1 MSQFTVTVT
10 VMHPHPDRRERSMD
24 VDFLVDTGATY
35 VVLPPDV
42 VDRLGLEIRMQ
53 RRMMLASGELGVWG
67 LGDVHL
73 RLNGEEHTT
82 TFLAGPAGS
91 RALFGAYGLEL
102 FWLAVDPV
110 HQRLIEA
117 PPGLV

>member
-1 MSQFTVTVT
+1 MSQLTVMVT
-10 VMHPHPDRRERSMD
+10 VMHPHPDRREQFMD

-42 VDRLGLEIRMQ
+42 VDRLGLEVRMHKP
-53 RRMMLASGELGVWG
+53 GC
-67 LGDVHL
+67 
-73 RLNGEEHTT
+73 
-82 TFLAGPAGS
+82 

-102 FWLAVDPV
+102 FWLTVDPV
-110 HQRLIEA
+110 HQRLVEA

>member
-10 VMHPHPDRRERSMD
+10 VMHPEHRERSAD
-24 VDFLVDTGATY
+24 VDVLIDTGATY

-42 VDRLGLEIRMQ
+42 VHELRLAIRMQ
-53 RRMMLASGELGVWG
+53 RRMMLANGELGVWG
-67 LGDVHL
+67 LGDVRL

-82 TFLAGPAGS
+82 TFLAGPPGC

-117 PPGLV
+117 PPGLL

>member
-10 VMHPHPDRRERSMD
+10 VMHPEHRERSAD
-24 VDFLVDTGATY
+24 VDFLIDTGATY

-42 VDRLGLEIRMQ
+42 VDRLGLETRME

-67 LGDVHL
+67 LGDVRL
-73 RLNGEEHTT
+73 RLDGEEHTT
-82 TFLAGPAGS
+82 TFLAGPPGC

-102 FWLAVDPV
+102 FWLTVDPV
-110 HQRLIEA
+110 HQRLVEA
-117 PPGLV
+117 PPGLL

>member
-1 MSQFTVTVT
+1 MSQLTVMVT
-10 VMHPHPDRRERSMD
+10 VMHPHPDRREQFMD
-24 VDFLVDTGATY
+24 VDFFVDTGASY

-42 VDRLGLEIRMQ
+42 VDRLGLEIRMHK
-53 RRMMLASGELGVWG
+53 RIRLASGELGLWG

-82 TFLAGPAGS
+82 TFLAGPPGC

-102 FWLAVDPV
+102 FWLTVDPV
-110 HQRLIEA
+110 HQRLVEA

>member
-1 MSQFTVTVT
+1 MSQFSVTVT
-10 VMHPHPDRRERSMD
+10 VMHPGHRERSMD

-35 VVLPPDV
+35 VVLPPDIV
-42 VDRLGLEIRMQ
+42 HGLGLEIRMH
-53 RRMMLASGELGVWG
+53 RRIRLASGELGVWG
-67 LGDVHL
+67 LGDVRL

-82 TFLAGPAGS
+82 TFLEGPPGC
-91 RALFGAYGLEL
+91 RALFGAYGLDL

-110 HQRLIEA
+110 HQRLVEA

>member
-1 MSQFTVTVT
+1 MSQLAVMVT
-10 VMHPHPDRRERSMD
+10 VMHPHPDRRERFMD

-42 VDRLGLEIRMQ
+42 VDRLRLEIRMHK
-53 RRMMLASGELGVWG
+53 RIRLASGELGLWG

-82 TFLAGPAGS
+82 TFPAGPPGC
-91 RALFGAYGLEL
+91 RALFGAYDLEL
-102 FWLAVDPV
+102 FWLTVDPV
-110 HQRLIEA
+110 HQRLVEA

>member
-1 MSQFTVTVT
+1 MSQFSVTVT
-10 VMHPHPDRRERSMD
+10 VMHPVHRERSVN

-35 VVLPPDV
+35 VVLPPDIV
-42 VDRLGLEIRMQ
+42 NGLGLEIRMQ
-53 RRMMLASGELGVWG
+53 RRIRLASGELGVWG

-82 TFLAGPAGS
+82 TFLAGPPGC

-102 FWLAVDPV
+102 FWLTVDPV
-110 HQRLIEA
+110 HQRLVEA